1 MTKRNI
7 SKWVLITSI
16 FPFTGLYSSINRNN
30 IRVYNYVFAIFFF
43 FIGTQV
49 IVTGTNDIGRYIHNF
64 IEIANNN
71 NIPFWTYFYSLQEEN
86 QIDFYMP
93 FMTWLISRFTSNP
106 QLFTG
111 ILAMMFGL
119 CFSFNFSYIAKHS
132 NKQGVYTNILL
143 MFTLFFVPNI
153 VFCTHRWWMAM
164 QVFLLGALPYI
175 LEGKNKYLLFSIASI
190 FVHFSFLY
198 PLIIILIYKFL
209 PKKTLIPFIIIFVV
223 ANLIED
229 LNLSSFAKAIEQYL
243 PDSYN
248 ERNEAYINAEL
259 YDHNWFSQSSRFI
272 WKYLNLFMTI
282 YIYLKHK
289 HILERR
295 KDLKNLYIIA
305 LLIGSFAAIA
315 NLTEWG
321 WRYLDLTNF
330 LFCSLY
336 ILILAES
343 VNKDMKFYKAIQIAS
358 PFFLYVI
365 MFQIRG
371 LFSII
376 GIKAFLFGNILTTWF
391 INDTVSILS
400 YLK

>member
-7 SKWVLITSI
+7 SKWVVITSI

-30 IRVYNYVFAIFFF
+30 IRAYPYVFAIFFF
-43 FIGTQV
+43 FIGTQ
-49 IVTGTNDIGRYIHNF
+49 IIETDTNDIGRYMLNF
-64 IEIANNN
+64 VSIANNN
-71 NIPFWTYFYSLQEEN
+71 NISFWTYFYSLQEEN

-93 FMTWLISRFTSNP
+93 FMTWLISRFTSNS
-106 QLFTG
+106 QVFAG

-119 CFSFNFSYIAKHS
+119 CFSFNFKYITK
-132 NKQGVYTNILL
+132 NIVRQTPIFVILF
-143 MFTLFFVPNI
+143 FTLLLVPKASY
-153 VFCTHRWWMAM
+153 THRWWMAM

-198 PLIIILIYKFL
+198 PLVILLIYKLL
-209 PKKTLIPFIIIFVV
+209 PQKALLPFIIVFVV

-229 LNLSSFAKAIEQYL
+229 LNISSIAQAFENYL
-243 PDSYN
+243 PDSFN

-259 YDHNWFSQSSRFI
+259 YDHNWFSQSGRFV

-295 KDLKNLYIIA
+295 KDLKNLYVIA
-305 LLIGSFAAIA
+305 LIIGSFAAIV

-343 VNKDMKFYKAIQIAS
+343 VNKNMKFYKAIQIAS

-376 GIKAFLFGNILTTWF
+376 GIKAFLFGNIFTTWF
-391 INDTVSILS
+391 IEDTVSILS
-400 YLK
+400 YIK

>member
-16 FPFTGLYSSINRNN
+16 LPFSGLYSSINRNN
-30 IRVYNYVFAIFFF
+30 IRAYPYVFAIFFF
-43 FIGTQV
+43 FIGTQ
-49 IVTGTNDIGRYIHNF
+49 IIETDTNDFGRYLLNF
-64 IEIANNN
+64 LDIANHD
-71 NIPFWTYFYSLQEEN
+71 NIPFWAYFYSLQEEN

-93 FMTWLISRFTSNP
+93 FMTWLISRFTSNS
-106 QLFTG
+106 QVFAG

-119 CFSFNFSYIAKHS
+119 CFSFNFKYITK
-132 NKQGVYTNILL
+132 NIVRQTPIFVILF
-143 MFTLFFVPNI
+143 FTLLLVPKASY
-153 VFCTHRWWMAM
+153 THRWWMAM

-198 PLIIILIYKFL
+198 PLILLLIYKFL

-223 ANLIED
+223 ANFIED
-229 LNLSSFAKAIEQYL
+229 LNISSFAKAIEQYL

-321 WRYLDLTNF
+321 WRFLDLTNF

-343 VNKDMKFYKAIQIAS
+343 VNKNMKFYKAIQIAS

>member
-1 MTKRNI
+1 MTKGNI
-7 SKWVLITSI
+7 SKWGVITSI
-16 FPFTGLYSSINRNN
+16 LPFTGLYSSINRNN
-30 IRVYNYVFAIFFF
+30 IRVYPYVFAIFFF
-43 FIGTQV
+43 FIGTQI
-49 IVTGTNDIGRYIHNF
+49 IVSDTNDIGRYLLNF
-64 IEIANNN
+64 ANIANND
-71 NIPFWTYFYSLQEEN
+71 NISFLSYFYSLQEAN

-93 FMTWLISRFTSNP
+93 FMTWLISRFTSNS
-106 QLFTG
+106 QVFAG

-119 CFSFNFSYIAKHS
+119 CFSFNFKYITK
-132 NKQGVYTNILL
+132 NIVRQTPIFVILF
-143 MFTLFFVPNI
+143 FTLLLVPKASY
-153 VFCTHRWWMAM
+153 THRWWMAM

-175 LEGKNKYLLFSIASI
+175 LEGKYKYLLFSIASI

-198 PLIIILIYKFL
+198 PLILLLIYKFL
-209 PKKTLIPFIIIFVV
+209 PKKTLIPFIIIFIT
-223 ANLIED
+223 ANFIED
-229 LNLSSFAKAIEQYL
+229 LNISSFAKAIEQYL

-248 ERNEAYINAEL
+248 ERNESYINAEL
-259 YDHNWFSQSSRFI
+259 QEHNWFSQSSRFV

-282 YIYLKHK
+282 YIYHKHK
-289 HILERR
+289 HILEHR
-295 KDLKNLYIIA
+295 KDLKNLYVIA
-305 LLIGSFAAIA
+305 LLIGSFAAIV

-336 ILILAES
+336 ILILADS
-343 VNKDMKFYKAIQIAS
+343 INKDKKFYKAIQIAS

>member
-93 FMTWLISRFTSNP
+93 FMTWFVSRLTSNT
-106 QLFTG
+106 QVFAG

-119 CFSFNFSYIAKHS
+119 CFSFNFSYIAKYSS
-132 NKQGVYTNILL
+132 NKSFLYILL
-143 MFTLFFVPNI
+143 LFSLLFVPNPML
-153 VFCTHRWWMAM
+153 CTHRWWMGM
-164 QVFLLGALPYI
+164 QVFLLGVLPYI
-175 LEGKNKYLLFSIASI
+175 LEGKNKYLLFSVASI

-198 PLIIILIYKFL
+198 PLVFLIMYRFL
-209 PKKTLIPFIIIFVV
+209 PKKALLPFVLLFVV
-223 ANLIED
+223 TNLIED
-229 LNLSSFAKAIEQYL
+229 LNISSIAEAFERYL
-243 PDSYN
+243 PDSFN
-248 ERNEAYINAEL
+248 ERNESYINAEQQE
-259 YDHNWFSQSSRFI
+259 HNWFSQSSRFV
-272 WKYLNLFMTI
+272 WKYLNLGMTI
-282 YIYLKHK
+282 YIYYKHK
-289 HILERR
+289 CDLERR
-295 KDLKNLYIIA
+295 KDLKSLYIIT
-305 LLIGSFAAIA
+305 LLIGSFTAIV

-321 WRYLDLTNF
+321 WRFLDLSNF

-336 ILILAES
+336 ILLLADS
-343 VNKDMKFYKAIQIAS
+343 LNKDMRFYKAIQLTS
-358 PFFLYVI
+358 PFFMYTI
-365 MFQIRG
+365 IFQVRG

-376 GIKAFLFGNILTTWF
+376 GFKALLFGNVFTTWF
-391 INDTVSILS
+391 IEDTISILS

>member
-7 SKWVLITSI
+7 SKWVVITSI
-16 FPFTGLYSSINRNN
+16 FPFTGLYSSINRNY
-30 IRVYNYVFAIFFF
+30 IRAYPYVFAIFFF
-43 FIGTQV
+43 FIGTQN
-49 IVTGTNDIGRYIHNF
+49 IVSDTNDIGRYMLNF
-64 IEIANNN
+64 LDIANHD
-71 NIPFWTYFYSLQEEN
+71 NIPFWAYFYSLQEEN

-93 FMTWLISRFTSNP
+93 FMTWFISRFTSNS
-106 QLFTG
+106 QVFVG
-111 ILAMMFGL
+111 ILGMMFGL
-119 CFSFNFSYIAKHS
+119 LFSFNFSYIAKYSS
-132 NKQGVYTNILL
+132 NKSFLYILL
-143 MFTLFFVPNI
+143 LFSLLFVPNT
-153 VFCTHRWWMAM
+153 VFYTHRWWMAM
-164 QVFLLGALPYI
+164 QVFLLGVLPCV

-198 PLIIILIYKFL
+198 PLILLLIYKFL
-209 PKKTLIPFIIIFVV
+209 PKKTLIPFILIFVA
-223 ANLIED
+223 ANFIED
-229 LNLSSFAKAIEQYL
+229 LNISSFAKAIEQYL

-259 YDHNWFSQSSRFI
+259 YDHNWFSQSGRFV

-305 LLIGSFAAIA
+305 LLIGSFAAIV

-336 ILILAES
+336 ILILADS
-343 VNKDMKFYKAIQIAS
+343 INKDKRFYKAIQIAS